1 MKAELAESP
10 HAYPPPAGAG
20 AGEGEGTFRRF
31 LLALIFLLFASP
43 HFARALDV
51 PALKGRVN
59 DYAGL
64 LPRGRA
70 AALEQKLAQ
79 FENSTGHQI
88 AVLTIPSLEGEPIES
103 FGIKV
108 AEKWKIGKKGFDNGA
123 ILIVAPKDKRL
134 RIEVGYGLEGVLP
147 DAIANRII
155 QEQIVP
161 RFKDGDFPG
170 GVEAGVDAMMKVA
183 SGEPIPEAQR
193 RKPPSGGSGFP
204 LSLIL
209 TLALFA
215 FFLISSL
222 AGSLGRG
229 IGGGRGP
236 RYYGPGGFFGGGF
249 GGGGGWSGGG
259 GGGFSGGG
267 GGFGGGGSSGSW

>member
-1 MKAELAESP
+1 MYRAI
-10 HAYPPPAGAG
+10 
-20 AGEGEGTFRRF
+20 FVF
-31 LLALIFLLFASP
+31 LLLFATPSFATSIDIGAVQAASP
-43 HFARALDV
+43 ALALDV

-64 LPRGRA
+64 LSRERA

-88 AVLTIPSLEGEPIES
+88 AVLTIPSLEGEDIEG

-108 AEKWKIGKKGFDNGA
+108 AEKWKIGQKGFDNGA
-123 ILIVAPKDKRL
+123 ILIIAPKDKRL

-155 QEQIVP
+155 QEVIVP
-161 RFKDGDFPG
+161 RFRNNDFPG

-183 SGEPIPEAQR
+183 SGEPIPQAQR
-193 RKPPSGGSGFP
+193 RKPSSGGSGFP
-204 LSLIL
+204 VSLIVL
-209 TLALFA
+209 LFL
-215 FFLISSL
+215 FVPFLISSL
-222 AGSLGRG
+222 FSGFGAGRRGR
-229 IGGGRGP
+229 
-236 RYYGPGGFFGGGF
+236 RYYGPGGYYGGGGF
-249 GGGGGWSGGG
+249 GGGGWSGGS

-267 GGFGGGGSSGSW
+267 GGFGGGGASGSW